1 MSYNEILRL
10 ALERGFFFPTAE
22 IYSNTP
28 AGLWDYGPLGVKLRE
43 RFVELWRKEVVRRD
57 DMIEVDGALIM
68 PRDVFVA
75 SGHLESFVDPV
86 VQCKACRA
94 VIRADRYINERTGLQ
109 VPERAPEAEM
119 DRMISEHGLRCPT
132 CGGELGN
139 VSKFNMMFSLNVG
152 ISGETAYLR
161 PETAQS
167 IFVSFQ
173 RVYRVMR
180 LKLPVGLA
188 QFGKSFRNEISP
200 RQSLMRMR
208 EFYQAE
214 AEIFFNPEKANL
226 FNKFETFKD
235 FKINICK
242 KEKNGGNSWKTSS
255 LTCLEALESGILPN
269 KLVAYYLALIG
280 RFYEVAGVDPSN
292 IRFRVLGDDERA
304 FYAEA
309 AYDLEVKTSLGWIEL
324 VACNYRTDYDI
335 SRHAAVSKQDLSVVD
350 DGKKIIPHVF
360 ELSMGVDRSLY
371 VVLEQSFQR
380 EDERDVLR
388 IKQYLCPVQLGVFPL
403 VTKDGLPEYA
413 LEVYGHL
420 KLDFDCY
427 YDDSGSIGRRYRRA
441 DEVGVPVCLTVDYQ
455 SLRDDTVTLR
465 DRDTMGQI
473 RLGRDKVYMFLKDF
487 LGGKSFGDVAKE
499 LGAVWIK

>member
-1 MSYNEILRL
+1 MSYDEVLRL

-22 IYSNTP
+22 IYPNTP

-57 DMIEVDGALIM
+57 DMVEMDGALIM

-86 VQCKACRA
+86 VQCKVCKA
-94 VIRADRYINERTGLQ
+94 VFRADRYISERTGIQ
-109 VPERAPEAEM
+109 VPERTQEDEM
-119 DRMISEHGLRCPT
+119 DKMITKYGLRCPN
-132 CGGELGN
+132 CDGELGKVN
-139 VSKFNMMFSLNVG
+139 RFNMMFGLNVG
-152 ISGETAYLR
+152 MSGEPAYLR

-173 RVYRVMR
+173 RIYRVMR

-214 AEIFFNPEKANL
+214 VEIFFNPEKVNS
-226 FNKFETFKD
+226 FDKFEKFKG
-235 FKINICK
+235 FKINICE
-242 KEKNGGNSWKTSS
+242 KEKHGGVGWDTTS
-255 LTCLEALESGILPN
+255 LTFLEALERGILPN

-280 RFYEVAGVDPSN
+280 RFYEVAGVDPSMT
-292 IRFRVLGDDERA
+292 RFRVLGDDEKA

-335 SRHAAVSKQDLSVVD
+335 SRHSAVSKQDLSVMD
-350 DGKKIIPHVF
+350 DGYKIIPHVF

-371 VVLEQSFQR
+371 VILEHSFRR
-380 EDERDVLR
+380 EEERDVLKM
-388 IKQYLCPVQLGVFPL
+388 KQNLCPIQLGVFPL
-403 VTKDGLPEYA
+403 VTRDSLPEYA
-413 LEVYGHL
+413 MDVYEGL
-420 KLDFDCY
+420 KINFDCY

-441 DEVGVPVCLTVDYQ
+441 DEVGVPVCITVDYQ
-455 SLRDDTVTLR
+455 SLRDDTITLR
-465 DRDTMGQI
+465 DRDTMRQV
-473 RLGRDKVYMFLKDF
+473 RLSRNMVGAFLKEF
-487 LGGKSFGDVAKE
+487 FGGRSFEDTAKGI
-499 LGAVWIK
+499 GATWIK